1 MRMILTGLLGLA
13 TVAISCLPAA
23 AGPAFSASATG
34 ANARITLIQSQQ
46 SRDLIDQTDRR
57 DRRRQRYVCVVQP
70 RQSDDRNRPY
80 VCRADEGR
88 VGGTCRCSNVT
99 GTGRLDLDD

>member
-1 MRMILTGLLGLA
+1 MRIMLTGLLGLA

-23 AGPAFSASATG
+23 AGPAFSVSAKE
-34 ANARITLIQSQQ
+34 ANAPITLIQSQQ
-46 SRDLIDQTDRR
+46 SLSEQTDRR
-57 DRRRQRYVCVVQP
+57 NQRRQRYVCVVPP
-70 RQSDDRNRPY
+70 RQSDDRTRPY

>member
-1 MRMILTGLLGLA
+1 MRTALTGLLSLA
-13 TVAISCLPAA
+13 TLGLSCLPAD
-23 AGPAFSASATG
+23 AGPAFAASANA
-34 ANARITLIQSQQ
+34 ANAPITLIQSQQ
-46 SRDLIDQTDRR
+46 SLSEQTDRR

-70 RQSDDRNRPY
+70 RQSDDRDRPY

-88 VGGTCRCSNVT
+88 VGGTCRCSGVT

>member
-1 MRMILTGLLGLA
+1 MRIILTGLLGLA

-23 AGPAFSASATG
+23 AGPAFSAY
-34 ANARITLIQSQQ
+34 ANAANAPITLIQSQQ
-46 SRDLIDQTDRR
+46 SLSEQTDRR
-57 DRRRQRYVCVVQP
+57 DRHRQRYVCVVPP
-70 RQSDDRNRPY
+70 RQSDDRTRPY
-80 VCRADEGR
+80 ICRADEGR